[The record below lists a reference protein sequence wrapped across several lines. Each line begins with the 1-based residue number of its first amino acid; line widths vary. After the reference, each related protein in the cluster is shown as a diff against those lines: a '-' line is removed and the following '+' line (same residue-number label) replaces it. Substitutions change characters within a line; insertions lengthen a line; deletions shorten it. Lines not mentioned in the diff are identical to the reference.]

1 MVDVWNGKTK
11 EDIIMRASFSDGL
24 GCERTAY
31 ELLYIRLRTTFIG
44 IHTKDMFRVESSEST
59 LMLMID
65 DDENSVQRTQRTKQ
79 KTDTTP
85 LDARHTHLF
94 VDLVLFPHID
104 ILINERRR

>member
-1 MVDVWNGKTK
+1 
-11 EDIIMRASFSDGL
+11 MRASFSDGL
-24 GCERTAY
+24 GCERTVY
-31 ELLYIRLRTTFIG
+31 ELLYFRLCTTFVG
-44 IHTKDMFRVESSEST
+44 ILTKDMFRIESSESM

-65 DDENSVQRTQRTKQ
+65 DDENSIQRTQRTKQ

-85 LDARHTHLF
+85 LDARHTHF